1 MSIPKKVVKRIQDM
15 LKQYQSVLELQ
26 RSRDVSEADTVTVVK
41 DILSDVFGYDK
52 YADLTGEHAI
62 RGTYCDLAVQFNNK
76 LHLLIEVKAIGMALI
91 ERHVKQAI
99 DYAANQ
105 GVEWVVLTNGT
116 EWILYHVLFKK
127 PIDKEEV
134 VRFDLLQ
141 MNARQEDHVE
151 RLFLISKEGVS
162 KSVLTEFRDRKD
174 ATNRFMVAA
183 ILLNSESV
191 ISAIRREVRRVS
203 EIMVDADTITRVL
216 REQVIK
222 RDALEG
228 DSAADASRRYSR
240 KGEKSRR
247 KRASGATD
255 AADAQTTKHQ
265 LVSGSES
272 NLDK

>member
-1 MSIPKKVVKRIQDM
+1 MSIPKKVVKRIQDT

-41 DILSDVFGYDK
+41 DVLSDVFGYDK

-76 LHLLIEVKAIGMALI
+76 LHLLIEVKAIGMALN
-91 ERHVKQAI
+91 ERHVKQAV

-127 PIDKEEV
+127 PIDKEEI

-141 MNARQEDHVE
+141 MNARQEEHLE
-151 RLFLISKEGVS
+151 RLFLLSKEGVT

-216 REQVIK
+216 RDQVIK

-228 DSAADASRRYSR
+228 DSAADAARRYAR

-247 KRASGATD
+247 RKTSDSGDSGEPTATKDHLVSD
-255 AADAQTTKHQ
+255 AA
-265 LVSGSES
+265 S
-272 NLDK
+272 NLD